1 MFFITWIIAMIVSV
15 IVCAGVFA
23 LLESFKIQI
32 SPALIAGLSAFA
44 TSVIYLVAF
53 FPRPKKRRR

>member
-1 MFFITWIIAMIVSV
+1 MFFITWIISMIVSV

-23 LLESFKIQI
+23 LLGSFRVEL
-32 SPALIAGLSAFA
+32 SETLIAGLAAFA

-53 FPRPKKRRR
+53 FPRARKKRR